1 MDVFQ
6 SDTEGDTKRSF
17 WTVLGALSGVTYL
30 LAALGLFGSNL
41 SAEERKAWKETTT
54 LWREGAK
61 LRWNG
66 LWSSRHRQGESK
78 TPQTEV

>member
-66 LWSSRHRQGESK
+66 LWSSRHRSGESK